1 MYDEFCSRFSVGSPD
16 AGPLGL
22 GILWISGEIR
32 FANGFLL
39 ALHLLAPALPI
50 G

>member
-1 MYDEFCSRFSVGSPD
+1 MMSFVRGFRSASLD

-22 GILWISGEIR
+22 GILLITGEIR
-32 FANGFLL
+32 FANGLPL